1 MARVFL
7 IGFMGVGKTTLGRRV
22 AEVLGYDFV
31 DLDQAIEDHAGR
43 SVSDLFTEEGEVG
56 FRTRETEQL
65 DRLLLRN
72 NVVIAT
78 GGGTPTLRGAM
89 ESMKE
94 SGIVIWLR
102 ASVATIL
109 SRTADCTDRPL
120 LEGLD
125 PVERGRKVETMM
137 NLREPIYSRADF
149 TIDTDS
155 QDPGLLADAI
165 YSRLQR
171 HEELT

>member
-1 MARVFL
+1 MRA
-7 IGFMGVGKTTLGRRV
+7 
-22 AEVLGYDFV
+22 
-31 DLDQAIEDHAGR
+31 
-43 SVSDLFTEEGEVG
+43 S
-56 FRTRETEQL
+56 
-65 DRLLLRN
+65 
-72 NVVIAT
+72 
-78 GGGTPTLRGAM
+78 TPSFPRGADPFLPPRCRP
-89 ESMKE
+89 SP
-94 SGIVIWLR
+94 SPAVPTPYSRR
-102 ASVATIL
+102 ALQAPHSA
-109 SRTADCTDRPL
+109 ADCTDRPL